1 MYKMNRKDYYI
12 RMHNNLQF
20 LKRDNINGDYICPL
34 CLKEYSKQD
43 VKDILTEEDVPQAS
57 LGGSR
62 IVLTCRECNSRCGS
76 EIDAHLFNAIKAKE
90 YRLFLPGPKRKIR
103 IEKDGQL
110 LNANLQIDE
119 DRNIR
124 LLVDTKRNNPN
135 VWNDFQNNILLPN
148 EVVNIEEWVLKKD
161 KSRINA
167 ALIKNAY
174 LLLFAKTGYTFLLD
188 KYYDTLRRQI
198 LEPDIP
204 YIPDKLWTIQNIPI
218 PDGIYLTQDNRYR
231 GFFVIYTLKLE
242 LSYRVCTLIPTPNI
256 PYLIAVDE
264 LRKINAGCCVKV
276 VRLPDL
282 DFLNDEKS
290 IKKLRTWCYGWAME
304 L

>member
-1 MYKMNRKDYYI
+1 MNKIEYCTKI
-12 RMHNNLQF
+12 HGNLQ
-20 LKRDNINGDYICPL
+20 IVHGDKIHGYYVCPI

-43 VKDILTEEDVPQAS
+43 VNILTKEDVPQAS

-62 IVLTCRECNSRCGS
+62 ITLTCNKCNNRCGH
-76 EIDAHLFNAIKAKE
+76 EIDVHLFNAIKAKE
-90 YRLFLPGPKRKIR
+90 YRLFLPGSKRKIH
-103 IEKDGQL
+103 IKKAGKI
-110 LNANLQIDE
+110 LNANIQIE
-119 DRNIR
+119 QDRSIK

-135 VWNDFQNNILLPN
+135 TWNDFHDNILLPN
-148 EVVNIEEWVLKKD
+148 EVVNIEEQVLKKD
-161 KSRINA
+161 KSRINV

-198 LEPDIP
+198 LEPDVP
-204 YIPDKLWTIQNIPI
+204 HIPDKLWTIQNIPI

-231 GFFVIYTLKLE
+231 GFFVIYTLKLG

-256 PYLIAVDE
+256 PYLMAVDE

-276 VRLPDL
+276 ARLPDL